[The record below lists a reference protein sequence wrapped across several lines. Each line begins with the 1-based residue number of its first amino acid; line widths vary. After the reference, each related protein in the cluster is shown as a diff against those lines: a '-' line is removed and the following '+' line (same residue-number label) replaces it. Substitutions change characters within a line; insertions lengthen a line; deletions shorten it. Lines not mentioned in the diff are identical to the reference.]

1 MRNLARSV
9 AACGLSVAS
18 VLSLGGCFFLPST
31 PPSATESSSPPA
43 ESTTPT
49 PVATVEAP
57 SDVLFTVT
65 ATTTDSE
72 GGPVQLTMTAHRP
85 QPSTNPGRES
95 IRDEYIDGC
104 NALGGGSVS
113 NVDIGLLDSGIL
125 AGYGS
130 SLMVIDVE
138 STPAGRTFANPI
150 SLSLGSPY
158 YFQVTTGDNVSNLTE
173 SYCYPGS
180 QLDGTG
186 AVTDITNYE
195 TASATPD
202 PTQWRYG
209 RYGFTIEG
217 GKKTL
222 ENCTFTS
229 TPLAVAD
236 GMNDVDGWSATG
248 ATNKSCAIGYQ
259 GE

>member
-9 AACGLSVAS
+9 AAYGLSTAA
-18 VLSLGGCFFLPST
+18 VLALGGCFFLPST
-31 PPSATESSSPPA
+31 PPSATESSPPA
-43 ESTTPT
+43 ASATPT
-49 PVATVEAP
+49 PVPTVGAP

-85 QPSTNPGRES
+85 QPSTTPGRES
-95 IRDEYIDGC
+95 IRDEYIAGC

-113 NVDIGLLDSGIL
+113 NVDVGLLDSSIL
-125 AGYGS
+125 ATYGS
-130 SLMVIDVE
+130 SLMVIDIE

-173 SYCYPGS
+173 NYCYPGS

-186 AVTDITNYE
+186 SVTDITNYE
-195 TASATPD
+195 TASETPD
-202 PTQWRYG
+202 PTQWLNG
-209 RYGFTIEG
+209 RYGFTIDS

-236 GMNDVDGWSATG
+236 GMNDVYGWSSTG
-248 ATNKSCAIGYQ
+248 ATNTSCAIGYQ
-259 GE
+259 RE